1 MKKLSL
7 LLVGVLTAVLFL
19 VGCGNDTKK
28 ESAAKTDAK
37 GPITIGVTAGPHA
50 EVMDF
55 VKQEA
60 AKQGVELKVVEFSDF
75 VQPNVA
81 LDNKE
86 LDMNSFQHQP
96 YLDNMVKDRGMK
108 LVTIGKSI
116 LLPMGLYSSQV
127 KDLKD
132 LPEGASIAIPND
144 PTNGGRALL
153 LLQQAGIVKLKEG
166 LGVKATVADI
176 IANPKNVKIQ
186 ELDAAQIP
194 HSIKDVTLAAVN
206 TNYALQAKLNPLK
219 DALVIENKDSL
230 YANVIVVREADK
242 DNARYKK
249 VVEIYNSPAVKK
261 FVEEHFK
268 GTIVPAF

>member
-7 LLVGVLTAVLFL
+7 VLGSVLAAALLL
-19 VGCGNDTKK
+19 VGCGNDTKQETK
-28 ESAAKTDAK
+28 ADTKA
-37 GPITIGVTAGPHA
+37 PIAIGVTAGPHA

-60 AKQGVELKVVEFSDF
+60 AKQGVEIKVVEFSDY

-108 LVTIGKSI
+108 LVSIGKSI
-116 LLPMGLYSSQV
+116 LLPMGLYSNTV

-132 LPEGASIAIPND
+132 LPEGATVAIPND

-153 LLQQAGIVKLKEG
+153 LLQQAGVIKLKDG
-166 LGVKATVADI
+166 VGVKATVADI
-176 IANPKNVKIQ
+176 TSNPKNVKIQ

-230 YANVIVVREADK
+230 YSNVIVVREADK
-242 DNARYKK
+242 DNPRYKK

-261 FVEEHFK
+261 FIEEHFK
-268 GTIVPAF
+268 GSIVPAF

>member
-1 MKKLSL
+1 
-7 LLVGVLTAVLFL
+7 
-19 VGCGNDTKK
+19 
-28 ESAAKTDAK
+28 
-37 GPITIGVTAGPHA
+37 
-50 EVMDF
+50 
-55 VKQEA
+55 
-60 AKQGVELKVVEFSDF
+60 
-75 VQPNVA
+75 
-81 LDNKE
+81 
-86 LDMNSFQHQP
+86 
-96 YLDNMVKDRGMK
+96 MVKDRGMK

-153 LLQQAGIVKLKEG
+153 LLQQAGIIKLKEG